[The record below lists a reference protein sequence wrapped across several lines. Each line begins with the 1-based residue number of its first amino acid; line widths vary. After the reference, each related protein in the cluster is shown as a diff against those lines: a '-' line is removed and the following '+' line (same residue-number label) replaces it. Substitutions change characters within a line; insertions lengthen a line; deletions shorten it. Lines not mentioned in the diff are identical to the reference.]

1 MDSRTRHTLL
11 LITLIYCLISIRA
24 VSGRADGKAPEPE
37 NTSVSKS
44 HLLDE
49 LDAWLS
55 KSADISADF
64 KQEYRHPLK
73 DETTRAAGRIEIK
86 KPSMVR
92 IEYTEPDSRLM
103 LMNSEEIISYQ
114 SELGQVLRG
123 SAKDV
128 VEPVFFSFL
137 SRNVSLEKEYMTR
150 LLASTGKTKNSDPV
164 HVIELVP
171 IKPSGAFARLLVSFH
186 FSPVRILRLVAVEH
200 SGALNS
206 FTLSKVKINTGI
218 LKYRFRFERPPG
230 VRQVPV
236 TPMSDGQGLFLR
248 FRDRTINI

>member
-1 MDSRTRHTLL
+1 MQSRTRHVLL
-11 LITLIYCLISIRA
+11 PITLAYCLMSIQA
-24 VSGRADGKAPEPE
+24 ASGRADEKAPEPE
-37 NTSVSKS
+37 NTSVTKS

-73 DETTRAAGRIEIK
+73 DETTRASGRIEIK

-92 IEYTEPDSRLM
+92 IEYTEPDRRLM

-137 SRNVSLEKEYMTR
+137 SRNVPLEKEYLTR
-150 LLASTGKTKNSDPV
+150 LIASTEKDGDKDSV

-171 IKPSGAFARLLVSFH
+171 IKPSGAFARILVSFH
-186 FSPVRILRLVAVEH
+186 LSPVRILRLVAVEH

-206 FTLSKVKINTGI
+206 FTLSNVRINTGI
-218 LKYRFRFERPPG
+218 LKYRFRFKKPPG

-236 TPMSDGQGLFLR
+236 TPISDKKGLFLR
-248 FRDRTINI
+248 FRHMTIKI